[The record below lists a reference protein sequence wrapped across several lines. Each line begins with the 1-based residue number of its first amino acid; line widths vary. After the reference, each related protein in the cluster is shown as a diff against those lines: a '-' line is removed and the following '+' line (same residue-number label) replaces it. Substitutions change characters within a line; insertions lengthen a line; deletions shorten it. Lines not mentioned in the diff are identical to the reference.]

1 MAAAGGLGWVGAHRG
16 WAAAEAMARV
26 GSGSEEVASSRPQ
39 EQGAEVAAAV
49 AVEEAAAKAG
59 AKEKAE
65 EAAMAAAKAVGGELE
80 AAADTRRRA
89 PAAAAAAEKEAVARA
104 LASQAKEAG
113 AGWALDLVAGSAA
126 DAEAAMRVDR
136 AEEVGG
142 AAIEVA
148 APAGEFW
155 EALEEAQAAH
165 REERVAEAEKVV
177 AEG

>member
-1 MAAAGGLGWVGAHRG
+1 MAAAGVLGWVGAHRG
-16 WAAAEAMARV
+16 WAAAEATARV

-49 AVEEAAAKAG
+49 AVVEAAAKAG
-59 AKEKAE
+59 AKAKAE
-65 EAAMAAAKAVGGELE
+65 EAAMAAARAVAGELE
-80 AAADTRRRA
+80 AAADIRPRA
-89 PAAAAAAEKEAVARA
+89 PAAAAAAEREAVARA

-113 AGWALDLVAGSAA
+113 VGWAPDLVAGAEA
-126 DAEAAMRVDR
+126 GAEAAMRVDR

-165 REERVAEAEKVV
+165 REVRVPEAEKVV
-177 AEG
+177 AAG